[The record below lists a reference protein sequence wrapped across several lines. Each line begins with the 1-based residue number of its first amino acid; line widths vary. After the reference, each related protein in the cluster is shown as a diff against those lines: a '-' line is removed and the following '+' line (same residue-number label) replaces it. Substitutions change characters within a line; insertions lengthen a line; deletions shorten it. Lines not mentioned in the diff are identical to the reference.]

1 MERCGTCFSFA
12 LDVQFH
18 TFGSLSCMSS
28 DGIGLVELLD
38 ALMPW
43 TRPVRS
49 IMIPLCFQGR
59 GSIADQAG
67 LGQDKELEFA
77 PLLHSGAN
85 FDLEPPNGSS
95 LGRSK
100 SQQRSLCEGNLG
112 LGSSGSWEM
121 STFVS
126 SRRSQAKA

>member
-1 MERCGTCFSFA
+1 MMTRCFPESSGRWLEEKGWKDVEHVFSFA

-43 TRPVRS
+43 TRPLRS

-85 FDLEPPNGSS
+85 FDLPGAS
-95 LGRSK
+95 
-100 SQQRSLCEGNLG
+100 
-112 LGSSGSWEM
+112 
-121 STFVS
+121 
-126 SRRSQAKA
+126 